1 MVKKVN
7 ANVSEIK
14 NENYILM
21 VSSVST
27 VVFGLAIA
35 IPGLYEVAMPGTV
48 LSSTVSC
55 DLIYRKV
62 KRKVRK

>member
-1 MVKKVN
+1 MIKNVN
-7 ANVSEIK
+7 ANVSKLK

-27 VVFGLAIA
+27 IVFGFAIA
-35 IPGLYEVAMPGTV
+35 IPGLYEVAMLGTV
-48 LSSTVSC
+48 ISSTVSC